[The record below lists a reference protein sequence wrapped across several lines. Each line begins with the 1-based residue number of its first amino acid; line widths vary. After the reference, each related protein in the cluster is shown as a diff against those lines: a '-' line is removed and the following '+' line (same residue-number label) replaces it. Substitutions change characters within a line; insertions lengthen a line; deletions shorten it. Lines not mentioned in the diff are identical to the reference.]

1 MIEEAA
7 GTSLYEKKR
16 EQTTAVIEKKDSKLK
31 EMDSV
36 SEFWGKLSR
45 AAIDGLILISN
56 VAAAQRRGAATH

>member
-31 EMDSV
+31 EMDAV
-36 SEFWGKLSR
+36 SASHSCYDQYLKSY
-45 AAIDGLILISN
+45 
-56 VAAAQRRGAATH
+56 